1 MDEEED
7 MDIAA
12 AMGFGSFGGT
22 KKRKYDHTKS
32 PRATADDASG
42 ANSTQLGVRSKKSAN
57 TENTVLADS
66 EMSDLKGHLATS
78 SLPVPTNMHSAPRD
92 LPHIDSS
99 AMETVSFGGPPIT
112 RGELNA
118 LKFGVKN
125 ANGDIAYFLPSFV
138 EDPWA
143 SLKKTGT

>member
-1 MDEEED
+1 MDHEED
-7 MDIAA
+7 MEIAA

-42 ANSTQLGVRSKKSAN
+42 ANSTQLGVRTKKSTSAQEAL
-57 TENTVLADS
+57 TAGS
-66 EMSDLKGHLATS
+66 ED
-78 SLPVPTNMHSAPRD
+78 SAPQGQATVASSELSANVSSAPVDQSRNN
-92 LPHIDSS
+92 PS
-99 AMETVSFGGPPIT
+99 AMETVSFGGTPIT

-125 ANGDIAYFLPSFV
+125 SNGDTAYFLPDFV

-143 SLKKTGT
+143 KLAKSGT